1 MIKKILILVL
11 LLAPTS
17 LLAQK
22 FAHFSYSEVMQSLPD
37 YQKAN
42 GELQTIYSQYEK
54 DLTDMQNELKTKYEK
69 YQKEVNE
76 STPQQVVERKQQ
88 EINDLQKRLQD
99 ADEANT
105 KAFQAEQQ
113 KRMQP
118 IIQRIINTVN
128 EVAKEGG
135 YVYILDVASSQN
147 AGVFINESL
156 SEDVTKKIMNKL
168 GITEADIAAGKAAA
182 AAQQQQN
189 NQ

>member
-17 LLAQK
+17 LFAQK
-22 FAHFSYSEVMQSLPD
+22 FAHFSYADVMQSLPD
-37 YQKAN
+37 YRKAN
-42 GELQTIYSQYEK
+42 EELQTIYKQYEE
-54 DLTDMQNELKTKYEK
+54 DLTAMQNELKTKYEK

-76 STPQQVVERKQQ
+76 STPKTVVERKQQ
-88 EINDLQKRLQD
+88 EITDLQQRLQQ

-105 KAFQAEQQ
+105 QAFKEEQQ

-135 YVYILDVASSQN
+135 YIYLLDTASSQN

-182 AAQQQQN
+182 AAAQQQQGE
-189 NQ
+189 